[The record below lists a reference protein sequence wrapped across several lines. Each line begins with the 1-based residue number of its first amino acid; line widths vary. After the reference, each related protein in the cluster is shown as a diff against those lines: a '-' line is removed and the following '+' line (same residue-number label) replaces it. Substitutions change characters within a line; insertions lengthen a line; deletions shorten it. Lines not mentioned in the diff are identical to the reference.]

1 MEDRKK
7 YTDIEKCFDNLWLGD
22 CISIMVCYVMWENGI
37 EITNS
42 YRVDGIIHEN
52 DRKDWT
58 TTNSGNIRKQ
68 KKMDLYV
75 VKQAVAG

>member
-1 MEDRKK
+1 MLCEKMELELQ
-7 YTDIEKCFDNLWLGD
+7 T
-22 CISIMVCYVMWENGI
+22 V
-37 EITNS
+37 T
-42 YRVDGIIHEN
+42 VDGIIHQN
-52 DRKDWT
+52 DKKDWT